1 MEFEP
6 LLQMVEISKV
16 GKKIDFLNI
25 SNRFNY
31 NFQSGIRK
39 PLFTTSE
46 KEVLQTVILK
56 REQMA
61 QDAAETQLAMNG
73 SNGHLNTG
81 MLLLFFLLF
90 PENKSNKK
98 TTKFSLHSSH
108 AHFVRLFHTNQFTCF
123 SLHILLN
130 SQYIFGVD
138 FVFNF

>member
-1 MEFEP
+1 MFK
-6 LLQMVEISKV
+6 IAKV
-16 GKKIDFLNI
+16 KEKQQLSWFNNLFLPRRCHN
-25 SNRFNY
+25 SNHFIC

-81 MLLLFFLLF
+81 TLL
-90 PENKSNKK
+90 
-98 TTKFSLHSSH
+98 
-108 AHFVRLFHTNQFTCF
+108 
-123 SLHILLN
+123 
-130 SQYIFGVD
+130 
-138 FVFNF
+138 